1 MRVLAL
7 IFMILSFLVGGFCAG
22 VLFKNIENRMGTDG
36 DSEKLEEVYRLVEN
50 EQKQIDQLKK
60 DGIDV
65 TKIEDPQIKESLEII
80 ESTPAKWKVVYAGKL
95 GILLAVLAFV
105 MVVVAFMK
113 KEFVTKLSILVAVLS
128 VVLWAITPY
137 MEAGTFSGANPKS
150 LALIGCIGLV
160 VCSVCAFISYK
171 LHLKKSQA
179 TA

>member
-1 MRVLAL
+1 MRVLSL
-7 IFMILSFLVGGFCAG
+7 IFMILAFLVGGFCAG

-80 ESTPAKWKVVYAGKL
+80 ESTPAKWKVLYAGKL
-95 GILLAVLAFV
+95 GIVLAVLAFV

-113 KEFVTKLSILVAVLS
+113 KEFVSKLSILVAVLS
-128 VVLWAITPY
+128 IVLWAITPY
-137 MEAGTFSGANPKS
+137 MEEGTFSGANPKS
-150 LALIGCIGLV
+150 LALIACIGLI
-160 VCSVCAFISYK
+160 VCSGCAFISYK
-171 LHLKKSQA
+171 LYLKKSQA